1 MATALPP
8 DKRKIGV
15 HISLD
20 LFTLGQVD
28 ETAREA
34 GLSRSELLRRMIEEM
49 MEDKEAAAWLAR
61 DGKSILAEERVSLED
76 AKAEL
81 GW

>member
-1 MATALPP
+1 MAAALPP
-8 DKRKIGV
+8 EKRKIGV

-20 LFTLGQVD
+20 LHTLGQVD
-28 ETAREA
+28 ETARQA
-34 GLSRSELLRRMIEEM
+34 GLSRSELLRRLIEEM
-49 MEDKEAAAWLAR
+49 MEDKEAAQWLAR
-61 DGKSILAEERVSLED
+61 EGESIMAEERAPLEE